1 MKRKLLVSTI
11 SSALA
16 FWALSGAALAQDTGS
31 TQDPNAPAT
40 EEETEANL
48 QRVVVTGSLIPQA
61 QQETASPVT
70 TITAEQIEQQGY
82 RNVSDVLRAQ
92 PLATGS
98 VQDNQFSQGFTPG
111 ATTISLL
118 GLDPGFTLI
127 LLDGRPLADYP
138 LLYNGQSN
146 FTDLSTIPTAMVERI
161 DILPGNQSAIYGSA
175 AIAGVVNIILKKHL
189 EGMQLNVRMGGYDAG
204 GGDNWRL
211 QLTGGKQFG
220 KLDLTYGFQ
229 YSTQD
234 AMFGFQNPWYDSTD
248 DNPNPNTRFG
258 SRTAIIQDGFTGAYY
273 EPTAEQC
280 NRLGSVFGGTT
291 QLDYRPDPDGF
302 GRWGIFCGSRAEVG
316 NTSFLN
322 DEDSLSGYLNATWTL
337 TDNVEA
343 YASLLVN
350 HHETTASSF
359 SRFWIPDVNG
369 EFGSVGGYVWDYDG
383 VCDIVNFG
391 CPLNLYQRILG
402 PEETGGPSKQVLTS
416 KSYNFAGGVRGTF
429 GDSNWDYDAYYARS
443 QFNITDSQMWP
454 LTDEIEEFFRDQF
467 LGPLLGTAYGY
478 PVYHP
483 DNDAFYQPL
492 TPDQYASF
500 LDEIR
505 TESTTWT
512 HTVNLSITNA
522 SLFELPAGDVGMA
535 ALVQAGHQ
543 VWNNPTDQRVIDGE
557 FWGITGTQGSG
568 KRDSVAA
575 AVEFRVPIFSTLTAN
590 LSGRYDKYKN
600 IGAGDD
606 AKATWKLG
614 LEYRPVETLLIRGNY
629 ATAFRAPDMSY
640 IYAGDSGFFGSGVD
654 YYRCEEAGQPV
665 ATCDYNDEQIQGRR
679 IGNPDLASITAK
691 SFGYGFV
698 WSPSKNFD
706 LRADYYNI
714 DISNEV
720 IDLSTNFI
728 LRNENECRQGR
739 QDINSAFCQDIIAR
753 VERNPVSNTP
763 LSEAIQL
770 VRTNPVNIATERVS
784 GINSAMNFR
793 WGGGRNGNFGLGLNY
808 NNTLKHEVQ
817 RFPDEASI
825 DYLTTPT
832 FSSEFKSVV
841 SGDFTWE
848 VGRWDAAIHGVRYGS
863 TPNYTAQTGQAL
875 SNGIPPGKVAPY
887 MLFNLNLGYEL
898 TDNSR
903 LALTV
908 NNLGNR
914 KPPSDPSW
922 TAYPYYNIFNYN
934 GYGRSWFVQYSVDF
948 DAN

>member
-16 FWALSGAALAQDTGS
+16 FWALSGAALAQDTS
-31 TQDPNAPAT
+31 TSQDPNKPAT
-40 EEETEANL
+40 EEEAATNL
-48 QRVVVTGSLIPQA
+48 ERVVVTGSLIPQA

-92 PLATGS
+92 PLATGA
-98 VQDNQFSQGFTPG
+98 VQDNQFTAGFTPG

-189 EGMQLNVRMGGYDAG
+189 EGMQLNVRMGGYDQG

-220 KLDLTYGFQ
+220 ALDLTYGLQ

-234 AMFGFQNPWYDSTD
+234 PMFGFQNPWYDSTN
-248 DNPNPNTRFG
+248 DNPNPNARYG
-258 SRTAIIQDGFTGAYY
+258 SRTAIILDGFTGRYIS
-273 EPTAEQC
+273 PTQEQC
-280 NRLGSVFGGTT
+280 DRLGFVFGNTT
-291 QLDYRPDPDGF
+291 QLDFRPGPGT
-302 GRWGIFCGSRAEVG
+302 FCGSRAEVG

-322 DEDSLSGYLNATWTL
+322 KEDSLSGYLNATWTL
-337 TDNVEA
+337 NDNTEA

-350 HHETTASSF
+350 RHETTAYSF
-359 SRFWIPDVNG
+359 SRFWVPDVNG
-369 EFGSVGGYVWDYDG
+369 SGGYVFDDR
-383 VCDIVNFG
+383 DFS
-391 CPLNLYQRILG
+391 LNLYQRIFG
-402 PEETGGPSKQVLTS
+402 PEETGGPQEQTF
-416 KSYNFAGGVRGTF
+416 KSNSFNFAGGVRGTF

-443 QFNITDSQMWP
+443 QFELTDSQLWP
-454 LTDEIEEFFRDQF
+454 VTDQIEDFFRDQF
-467 LGPLLGTAYGY
+467 LGPQLGTFYGY
-478 PVYHP
+478 PIYHP
-483 DNDAFYQPL
+483 DQDAFYQPL

-505 TESTTWT
+505 TKSTTWT
-512 HTVNLSITNA
+512 HTFNFSVTNA

-535 ALVQAGHQ
+535 ALVQGGYQ
-543 VWNNPTDQRVIDGE
+543 TWNNPTDPRVIAGE

-568 KRDSVAA
+568 KRKSYAA
-575 AVEFRVPIFSTLTAN
+575 AAEFRIPVFSTLTAN
-590 LSGRYDKYKN
+590 LSGRYDKYEN

-629 ATAFRAPDMSY
+629 ATAFRAPDMAY
-640 IYAGDSGFFGSGVD
+640 IYSGESGFFSSARD
-654 YYRCEEAGQPV
+654 FYRCEEAGQPIDD
-665 ATCDYNDEQIQGRR
+665 CDFSPTNIQGASF
-679 IGNPDLASITAK
+679 GNPDLKSITAK

-698 WSPSKNFD
+698 WSPNKNFD

-720 IDLSTNFI
+720 TFLSTDFI
-728 LRNENECRQGR
+728 TRNENECLQGR
-739 QDINSAFCQDIIAR
+739 LDINSAFCQDILAR
-753 VERNPVSNTP
+753 VERNPVNQNPQISQ
-763 LSEAIQL
+763 AIRL
-770 VRTNPVNIATERVS
+770 ITTNPVNLASERVT
-784 GINSAMNFR
+784 GITSAMTYR
-793 WGGGRNGNFGLGLNY
+793 WGGGRNGNFGLSLSY
-808 NNTLKHEVQ
+808 NNTLSHEVT
-817 RFPDEASI
+817 RFPDEPSI
-825 DYLTTPT
+825 DYLKEP
-832 FSSEFKSVV
+832 FYSSEFKTV
-841 SGDFTWE
+841 GAADFTWE
-848 VGRWDAAIHGVRYGS
+848 VGRWDSAVHMVRYGS
-863 TPNYTAQTGQAL
+863 TPNYAAQVGVA
-875 SNGIPPGKVAPY
+875 SNNGVPAGDIAPY
-887 MLFNLNLGYEL
+887 MLFNLNVGYEL

-908 NNLGNR
+908 NNVGNR
-914 KPPSDPSW
+914 KPPRDDSW
-922 TAYPYYNIFNYN
+922 TAYPYFNIFNYN
-934 GYGRSWFVQYSVDF
+934 GYGRSWFLQYSIDF

>member
-16 FWALSGAALAQDTGS
+16 FWALSGAALAQDSGTP
-31 TQDPNAPAT
+31 QDPDKPAT
-40 EEETEANL
+40 EEESTANL
-48 QRVVVTGSLIPQA
+48 ERVVVTGSLIPQA

-70 TITAEQIEQQGY
+70 TITAEEIEKQGY

-92 PLATGS
+92 PLATGA
-98 VQDNQFSQGFTPG
+98 VQDNQFSAGFTPG

-118 GLDPGFTLI
+118 GLDPSFTLI

-189 EGMQLNVRMGGYDAG
+189 EGMQLNIRTGGYTQG

-220 KLDLTYGFQ
+220 NVDLTYGFQ

-234 AMFGFQNPWYDSTD
+234 AMFGFQNPWYDSTN
-248 DNPNPNTRFG
+248 DNPDPTLRFG
-258 SRTAIIQDGFTGAYY
+258 SRTAIILDGFTGAYI

-280 NRLGSVFGGTT
+280 DRLSAVFGGTT
-291 QLDYRPDPDGF
+291 QLDYRPDPLGF
-302 GRWGIFCGSRAEVG
+302 GRFGTFCGSRAEVG

-337 TDNVEA
+337 NDNTEA

-369 EFGSVGGYVWDYDG
+369 EFGSVGGYVFDDR
-383 VCDIVNFG
+383 DFS
-391 CPLNLYQRILG
+391 LNLYQRILG
-402 PEETGGPSKQVLTS
+402 PEETGGPQKQLLTS
-416 KSYNFAGGVRGTF
+416 KSYNFAGGIRGTL
-429 GDSNWDYDAYYARS
+429 GDSNWDYDAYFARS
-443 QFNITDSQMWP
+443 QFNIRDSQMWP
-454 LTDEIEEFFRDQF
+454 LTDEIEDFFRDQF
-467 LGPLLGTAYGY
+467 LGPLLGTFYGY

-483 DNDAFYQPL
+483 DMEAFYQPL

-505 TESTTWT
+505 TDSSTWT
-512 HTVNLSITNA
+512 QNVNFSLTNA

-535 ALVQAGHQ
+535 ALVQAGTQ
-543 VWNNPTDQRVIDGE
+543 VWNNPTDPRVIAGD

-568 KRDSVAA
+568 KRRNFAA
-575 AVEFRVPIFSTLTAN
+575 AVEFRVPVFSTLTAN
-590 LSGRYDKYKN
+590 LSGRWDKVEN
-600 IGAGDD
+600 IDASSD

-614 LEYRPVETLLIRGNY
+614 LEYRPVDTLLIRGNY
-629 ATAFRAPDMSY
+629 ATAFRAPDLAY
-640 IYAGDSGFFGSGVD
+640 IFAGQSGFFGNATD
-654 YYRCEEAGQPV
+654 YYRCERDGQPLQV
-665 ATCDYNDEQIQGRR
+665 CDYNPVQVQGERF
-679 IGNPDLASITAK
+679 GNPDLEYITAK

-698 WSPSKNFD
+698 WSPNKDFD
-706 LRADYYNI
+706 LRADYYNV
-714 DISNEV
+714 DIKNEV
-720 IDLSTNFI
+720 IDLSSNFI
-728 LRNENECRQGR
+728 LRNENECRRGR
-739 QDINSAFCQDIIAR
+739 LDINSAFCQDIISR
-753 VERNPVSNTP
+753 VERGPVSGNP
-763 LSEAIQL
+763 QLSET
-770 VRTNPVNIATERVS
+770 VRLITTNPVNIASERVS
-784 GINSAMNFR
+784 GINAAMTYR
-793 WGGGRNGNFGLGLNY
+793 WGGGRNGNFSLGLNY
-808 NNTLKHEVQ
+808 NNTLKHDVQ
-817 RFPDEASI
+817 RFPDEDTI
-825 DYLTTPT
+825 DYLRTPT
-832 FSSEFKSVV
+832 FSSEFKTVGSA
-841 SGDFTWE
+841 DFTWE
-848 VGRWDAAIHGVRYGS
+848 VGRWDTAVHMLRYGS
-863 TPNYTAQTGQAL
+863 TPNYTAQLGVDV
-875 SNGIPPGKVAPY
+875 NGGVGPGKVAPY
-887 MLFNLNLGYEL
+887 TLFNMSVGFEV

-908 NNLGNR
+908 NNVGNR
-914 KPPSDPSW
+914 KPPFDPSY

-934 GYGRSWFVQYSVDF
+934 GYGRSWFLQYSMDF